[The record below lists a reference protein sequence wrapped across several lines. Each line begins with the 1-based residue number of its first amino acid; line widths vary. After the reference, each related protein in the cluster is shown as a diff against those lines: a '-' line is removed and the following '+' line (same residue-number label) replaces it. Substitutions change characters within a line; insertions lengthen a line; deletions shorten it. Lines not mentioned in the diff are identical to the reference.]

1 MREARKKEK
10 LYFIAISARF
20 YELHFHAIFF
30 VISCVPENENP
41 SGIYF
46 SRVFNKIVSF
56 NRFFVRFSHAHVLS
70 PLLFALLLW
79 LLNFDSFFARVPR
92 WKLLLCIIVRLR
104 FSRRCQ
110 LPRSPLP
117 PRVAGNWQIIKGRKI
132 FSQLCGAHLSECVEK
147 RENQPLTLIRFLHF
161 DNILNSFSYVASCPW
176 HLIFSFRLR
185 PRALDCREA
194 SGDMKAGGTQKPC

>member
-41 SGIYF
+41 PGIYF

-110 LPRSPLP
+110 LPDRPSRRASQETDKSLKVVKSSRNCAALIYRSVWKRGKLNHWPWF
-117 PRVAGNWQIIKGRKI
+117 ASSTSIIFWI
-132 FSQLCGAHLSECVEK
+132 AFH
-147 RENQPLTLIRFLHF
+147 TLRHARGI
-161 DNILNSFSYVASCPW
+161 
-176 HLIFSFRLR
+176 
-185 PRALDCREA
+185 
-194 SGDMKAGGTQKPC
+194 